1 MDNSEELKKL
11 SKEDL
16 LRLLELMMM
25 RHPQFDKQL
34 TEVLWIIN
42 NTQKYEYLNKIL

>member
-34 TEVLWIIN
+34 TEVLWIIKVN
-42 NTQKYEYLNKIL
+42 SGG